1 MFLWKILLYLHH
13 KTICMK
19 KLLLLFTLIILTSN
33 LFAHDFINPIGGR
46 AAAMGGCSA
55 ASRGLWAMQNNPAGM
70 AYLDKF
76 SIGLYYE
83 NRWFLSETAY
93 KSAAL
98 ALPTKFGC
106 LGLSFN
112 QFGSSKYSEN
122 KFGLAYAKDF
132 GPYLQIGLQLDYL
145 SINLG
150 SEYGRQSA
158 VTFELGI
165 QSQVT
170 EKLRLGTYIFNPV
183 SFKLEQ
189 TINQEKLPIV
199 FRFGLAYQF
208 TKDFVGQ
215 CEVEK
220 NTDHDGV
227 SLRGGL
233 EYEALKNFYLRAG
246 MQYNPN
252 LLSFGLGYEIR
263 FARIDVSAQLHQM
276 LGASLQIGMIFSI
289 GK

>member
-1 MFLWKILLYLHH
+1 MKRILL
-13 KTICMK
+13 
-19 KLLLLFTLIILTSN
+19 LIILSYALTTA
-33 LFAHDFINPIGGR
+33 FAYDIINPMGGR
-46 AAAMGGCSA
+46 AAAMGGTSV

-76 SIGLYYE
+76 SFGLYYE
-83 NRWFLSETAY
+83 NRWMLPETAY
-93 KSAAL
+93 KCGAL

-112 QFGSSKYSEN
+112 QFGSSKYNEN
-122 KFGLAYAKDF
+122 KFGMAYAKDF

-145 SINLG
+145 SIRVG
-150 SEYGRQSA
+150 SDYGKQDA

-183 SFKLEQ
+183 SFRLEQ
-189 TINQEKLPIV
+189 SLNQEKLPIV

-208 TKDFVGQ
+208 TRDFVGQ

-220 NTDHDGV
+220 NTDHEGIT
-227 SLRGGL
+227 LRGGL
-233 EYEALKNFYLRAG
+233 EYMALKNFYLRAG
-246 MQYNPN
+246 VQTNPGM
-252 LLSFGLGYEIR
+252 LTFGLGYSIR
-263 FARIDVSAQLHQM
+263 FARIDVAAQLHEI
-276 LGASLQIGMIFSI
+276 LGPSLQIGMIFSI

>member
-1 MFLWKILLYLHH
+1 MKKILLTVILYLS
-13 KTICMK
+13 
-19 KLLLLFTLIILTSN
+19 LSNAFAYDILQ
-33 LFAHDFINPIGGR
+33 PVGGR
-46 AAAMGGCSA
+46 AAAMGGTA
-55 ASRGLWAMQNNPAGM
+55 VASRGLWALQNNPAGM
-70 AYLDKF
+70 ANLDQF
-76 SIGLYYE
+76 SFGLYYE
-83 NRWFLSETAY
+83 NHWMLKETAF

-98 ALPTKFGC
+98 AIPVKFGC

-145 SINLG
+145 MLSIGND
-150 SEYGRQSA
+150 YDKQSA

-165 QSQVT
+165 QSQIT

-183 SFKLEQ
+183 HIALRQS
-189 TINQEKLPIV
+189 INQEKLPIV
-199 FRFGLAYQF
+199 FRFGAAYQF

-215 CEVEK
+215 CEIEK
-220 NTDHDGV
+220 NTDYEGV

-233 EYEALKNFYLRAG
+233 EYEALKDFYLRAG
-246 MQYNPN
+246 VQTNPG

-263 FARIDVSAQLHQM
+263 FARIDVAAQLHEI
-276 LGASLQIGMIFSI
+276 LGNTIQVGMVFSI
-289 GK
+289 GKQK

>member
-1 MFLWKILLYLHH
+1 
-13 KTICMK
+13 MK
-19 KLLLLFTLIILTSN
+19 RFLLLIFISFTVSTA
-33 LFAHDFINPIGGR
+33 FAHDFISPIGGR
-46 AAAMGGCSA
+46 AAAMGSSSV

-70 AYLDKF
+70 AYLEKF
-76 SIGLYYE
+76 SFGLYYE
-83 NRWFLSETAY
+83 NRWFLPETAY
-93 KSAAL
+93 KSGAI

-132 GPYLQIGLQLDYL
+132 GPYFQMGLQLDYL
-145 SINLG
+145 FIHAGND
-150 SEYGRQSA
+150 YGRQSA
-158 VTFELGI
+158 ITFELGI

-183 SFKLEQ
+183 SFRLQ
-189 TINQEKLPIV
+189 QSLNQEKLPIV
-199 FRFGLAYQF
+199 FRFGAAYQF

-215 CEVEK
+215 CEIEK
-220 NTDHDGV
+220 NTEREGI

-233 EYEALKNFYLRAG
+233 EFEALKHFYLRAG
-246 MQYNPN
+246 MQSNPGI
-252 LLSFGLGYEIR
+252 LTFGLGYALS
-263 FARIDVSAQLHQM
+263 FVSIDAAAQLHQE
-276 LGASLQIGMIFSI
+276 LGASIQIGMIFSI

>member
-1 MFLWKILLYLHH
+1 MKKILLTVILYLS
-13 KTICMK
+13 
-19 KLLLLFTLIILTSN
+19 LSNAFAYDILQ
-33 LFAHDFINPIGGR
+33 PVGGR
-46 AAAMGGCSA
+46 AAAMGRTA
-55 ASRGLWAMQNNPAGM
+55 VASRGLWALQNNPAGM
-70 AYLDKF
+70 ANLDQF
-76 SIGLYYE
+76 SFGLSYE
-83 NRWFLSETAY
+83 NHWMLKETAF

-98 ALPTKFGC
+98 AIPVKFGC
-106 LGLSFN
+106 LGVSFN

-145 SINLG
+145 MLSIGND
-150 SEYGRQSA
+150 YDKQSA

-183 SFKLEQ
+183 HIALRQS
-189 TINQEKLPIV
+189 INQEKLPIV
-199 FRFGLAYQF
+199 FRFGATYQF

-215 CEVEK
+215 CEIEK
-220 NTDHDGV
+220 NTDYEGV

-233 EYEALKNFYLRAG
+233 EYEALKDFYLRAG
-246 MQYNPN
+246 VQTNPG

-263 FARIDVSAQLHQM
+263 FARIDVAAQLHEI
-276 LGASLQIGMIFSI
+276 LGNTIQVGMVFSI
-289 GK
+289 GKQK

>member
-1 MFLWKILLYLHH
+1 
-13 KTICMK
+13 MK
-19 KLLLLFTLIILTSN
+19 RLLLFFILYLSVSSA
-33 LFAHDFINPIGGR
+33 FAYDIVNPIGGR
-46 AAAMGGCSA
+46 AAAMGGSSV

-70 AYLDKF
+70 AYLNKY
-76 SIGLYYE
+76 SLGLYYE

-98 ALPTKFGC
+98 AVPTKFGC

-145 SINLG
+145 SVNLG
-150 SEYGRQSA
+150 SDYGRQSA

-215 CEVEK
+215 CEIEK
-220 NTDHDGV
+220 NTDHEGV

-246 MQYNPN
+246 VQTNPG
-252 LLSFGLGYEIR
+252 LLTFGLGYEIS
-263 FARIDVSAQLHQM
+263 FARIDVAAQLHQM
-276 LGASLQIGMIFSI
+276 LGASLQVGMIFSI
-289 GK
+289 GR

>member
-1 MFLWKILLYLHH
+1 
-13 KTICMK
+13 MK
-19 KLLLLFTLIILTSN
+19 KPLLLITLIVLSFN

-46 AAAMGGCSA
+46 AAAMGGCSV

-76 SIGLYYE
+76 SLGLYYE
-83 NRWFLSETAY
+83 NRWFLPETAY

-98 ALPTKFGC
+98 AVPVKFGC

-145 SINLG
+145 LINNG
-150 SEYGRQSA
+150 ENYGKQSA
-158 VTFELGI
+158 VTFELGL

-183 SFKLEQ
+183 SFKLKQ
-189 TINQEKLPIV
+189 TLNQEKLPIV

-215 CEVEK
+215 CEIEK
-220 NTDHDGV
+220 NTEREGV

-233 EYEALKNFYLRAG
+233 EYEAFKNFYLRAG
-246 MQYNPN
+246 LQTNPG
-252 LLSFGLGYEIR
+252 LLTFGLGYEIR
-263 FARIDVSAQLHQM
+263 FVRIDVAAQLHQV
-276 LGASLQIGMIFSI
+276 LGASIQIGMIFSI

>member
-1 MFLWKILLYLHH
+1 
-13 KTICMK
+13 
-19 KLLLLFTLIILTSN
+19 
-33 LFAHDFINPIGGR
+33 
-46 AAAMGGCSA
+46 MGGTA
-55 ASRGLWAMQNNPAGM
+55 VATRGLWALQNNPAGM
-70 AYLDKF
+70 ANLDQF
-76 SIGLYYE
+76 SFGLYYE
-83 NRWFLSETAY
+83 NHWMLKETAF

-98 ALPTKFGC
+98 AVPVKFGC
-106 LGLSFN
+106 LGVSFN

-145 SINLG
+145 MLRIGND
-150 SEYGRQSA
+150 YDKQSA

-183 SFKLEQ
+183 HIALQQS
-189 TINQEKLPIV
+189 INQEKLPIV
-199 FRFGLAYQF
+199 FRFGAAYQF

-215 CEVEK
+215 CEIEK
-220 NTDHDGV
+220 NTDYEGV

-233 EYEALKNFYLRAG
+233 EYEALKDFYLRAG
-246 MQYNPN
+246 VQTNPG

-263 FARIDVSAQLHQM
+263 FARIDVAAQLHEI
-276 LGASLQIGMIFSI
+276 LGNTIQVGMVFSI
-289 GK
+289 GKQK

>member
-1 MFLWKILLYLHH
+1 MKRLL
-13 KTICMK
+13 
-19 KLLLLFTLIILTSN
+19 LIILLNIS
-33 LFAHDFINPIGGR
+33 LSVLYAYDVVNPIGGR

-70 AYLDKF
+70 ANLDRF
-76 SIGLYYE
+76 SFGLYYE

-93 KSAAL
+93 KCGAV
-98 ALPTKFGC
+98 ALPVKFGC

-132 GPYLQIGLQLDYL
+132 GPYFQMGLQLDYL
-145 SINLG
+145 SIHVGND
-150 SEYGRQSA
+150 YGRQRA

-170 EKLRLGTYIFNPV
+170 EKLRVGTYIFNPV
-183 SFKLEQ
+183 SFRLEQ
-189 TINQEKLPIV
+189 SLNQERLPIV
-199 FRFGLAYQF
+199 FRFGMAYQF
-208 TKDFVGQ
+208 TKDFIGQ
-215 CEVEK
+215 CEIEK
-220 NTDHDGV
+220 NTDYEGV

-233 EYEALKNFYLRAG
+233 EYEALKHFYLRAG
-246 MQYNPN
+246 LQANPN
-252 LLSFGLGYEIR
+252 ILSFGLGYSLN
-263 FARIDVSAQLHQM
+263 FARIDVAAQLHQE
-276 LGASLQIGMIFSI
+276 LGSSIQIGMIFNI